1 MNRMKKG
8 LLTLALT
15 CLLPLL
21 LLKISAAKVVER
33 IVAEVND
40 DIITMSELQA
50 ASKSVEAQSG
60 LKPSGSEEKQ
70 IERKMLDA
78 LIDRKLADAEAKR
91 RGIHIEDK
99 EIQAALDNF
108 KKKNNLIDDE
118 ALKKALSGA
127 GITMKELK
135 KNIADQLTQERL
147 ITVAVGAKAVV
158 NESEVRRFYE
168 EKYKGAGA
176 QLHLRIIKIPFPPG
190 ATEAQKETLKQK
202 AESVMMDMKNGASFS
217 DAAAKNSL
225 SETDVGFVSQSDLD
239 PKLVDFLS
247 KLKPKDV
254 APAIAPQGI
263 QLIQLVERRSGAA
276 KSFEEA
282 APAIRRAL
290 QQQEMKKKFATWV
303 KTLRAKAHIKIML

>member
-1 MNRMKKG
+1 MNRMNKG

-21 LLKISAAKVVER
+21 LLQISAAKVVDR

-40 DIITMSELQA
+40 DIITMSELQT
-50 ASKSVEAQSG
+50 ASKSIEAQAG
-60 LKPSGSEEKQ
+60 LKPGGSEEKQ

-78 LIDRKLADAEAKR
+78 LIDRKLAAAEAKR
-91 RGIHIEDK
+91 RGIHIENK

-108 KKKNNLIDDE
+108 KKKNNLNDDE
-118 ALKKALSGA
+118 ALKKALAGA
-127 GITMKELK
+127 GITLNELK
-135 KNIADQLTQERL
+135 KNIADQMIQERL
-147 ITVAVGAKAVV
+147 IAVAVGAKAVV
-158 NESEVRRFYE
+158 DEADVRRFYE
-168 EKYKGAGA
+168 EKFKGSDA
-176 QLHLRIIKIPFPPG
+176 QLHLRIIKMPFPTG
-190 ATEAQKETLKQK
+190 ATDAQKEELKKK
-202 AESVMMDMKNGASFS
+202 AESVMMDMKNGASFA
-217 DAAAKNSL
+217 DAAAKYSL

-247 KLKPKDV
+247 KLKPKEV

-263 QLIQLVERRSGAA
+263 QLIQLVERRSGAG

-290 QQQEMKKKFATWV
+290 QQQEMKKQFATWV
-303 KTLRAKAHIKIML
+303 KTLREKAHIKIML